1 MKRPSNKNRIMRI
14 NDEILRE
21 VSDII
26 RSEIKDPRLPLV
38 VSVTKVDTTSDL
50 SYCKVHISIMG
61 NDHEKKEALDVL
73 KSSAG
78 FIRGQIARR
87 INLRN
92 TPEFKFVI
100 DDSMEYS
107 IKISKLID
115 EANKP
120 RED

>member
-1 MKRPSNKNRIMRI
+1 MRI